1 MIEEK
6 IICIENFSY
15 GTITIGK
22 EYVETNIDRDRRSV
36 EIIDDMGVKRDYPIE
51 YFNIDTEGKNKWN
64 RENYD

>member
-22 EYVETNIDRDRRSV
+22 EYVQTNIDRDRWSV
-36 EIIDDMGVKRDYPIE
+36 EIIDDMEVKRDYPIE
-51 YFNIDTEGKNKWN
+51 YFNIDTEGKNQ
-64 RENYD
+64 RYCRDYE